1 MVWVVAKSMLM
12 ITVKISAVNHLDRDD
27 DIDVHYPD
35 SSDDDGD
42 YNAATRITI
51 IITIAVRW
59 Y

>member
-1 MVWVVAKSMLM
+1 MVWIVAKSMLM

-27 DIDVHYPD
+27 DIDDHYPD

-42 YNAATRITI
+42 YNAATTITI